1 MLFIFESIKR
11 RILVEKALE
20 KNDIEKALRDA
31 TKEFL
36 IEIYGV
42 RDQTELERFTQ
53 NFLTRCDRD
62 IVVFLLG
69 SSAKYAATPESD
81 IELFL
86 YSEKFVECDVFARI
100 EGNELTIDSGRYW
113 NFLKKL
119 KESIARRLGFI
130 KQGTREEELLV
141 DLRIGTPE
149 LISVLAKQETNR
161 FRRER
166 GVFWTFTLVTDGI
179 VLGNDETLVDRLAPR
194 LTRIAQTMG
203 KGADLYKWGVR
214 HYRNSISGV
223 LRELGRGYHPEKL
236 YRYFDLLMRA
246 LSIKNS
252 VSLDDIRNIKA
263 KPYWFMFDGAK
274 ELHWRLEGSEDL
286 KEEIKGILVNT
297 IRFRAKLLSEISY
310 QVGPLWRFLDAN
322 FPPRSR

>member
-1 MLFIFESIKR
+1 LLFIFESIKR

-100 EGNELTIDSGRYW
+100 EGNS
-113 NFLKKL
+113 NF
-119 KESIARRLGFI
+119 AF
-130 KQGTREEELLV
+130 V
-141 DLRIGTPE
+141 
-149 LISVLAKQETNR
+149 
-161 FRRER
+161 
-166 GVFWTFTLVTDGI
+166 
-179 VLGNDETLVDRLAPR
+179 
-194 LTRIAQTMG
+194 
-203 KGADLYKWGVR
+203 
-214 HYRNSISGV
+214 
-223 LRELGRGYHPEKL
+223 
-236 YRYFDLLMRA
+236 
-246 LSIKNS
+246 
-252 VSLDDIRNIKA
+252 
-263 KPYWFMFDGAK
+263 
-274 ELHWRLEGSEDL
+274 
-286 KEEIKGILVNT
+286 
-297 IRFRAKLLSEISY
+297 
-310 QVGPLWRFLDAN
+310 
-322 FPPRSR
+322 